1 MQEEEAGGPLSPGQ
15 AALVELKGGI
25 WEAPTIPAV
34 RASVA
39 ANPQA
44 QAEGAEAVVVHAVDA
59 KEATGVAAHEAYGMY
74 WHGGLD
80 LDSVELPE

>member
-34 RASVA
+34 RASVV
-39 ANPQA
+39 ANP
-44 QAEGAEAVVVHAVDA
+44 QAEGAEAVVVQAVDA
-59 KEATGVAAHEAYGMY
+59 KEATGAAAHEAYGMY